1 MGQIKNIKLH
11 IVTDIKSSIR
21 NGVQQTAILCET
33 IKKEQKNQKLYT
45 NYSINP
51 FKKMYTLSGKPN
63 STHDS
68 ADGEEDDDFLNVIK
82 AANQTPVEKFEFPQ
96 TEAQEIGW
104 STDPLINHSRED
116 RRLHHPKKHS
126 EITKFMDAYWRQ
138 KEQSENLN

>member
-1 MGQIKNIKLH
+1 MATKKEAAPVNYVH
-11 IVTDIKSSIR
+11 
-21 NGVQQTAILCET
+21 QTAINLET
-33 IKKEQKNQKLYT
+33 IKKEQKNQKIYT

-63 STHDS
+63 SLHDS
-68 ADGEEDDDFLNVIK
+68 ADGEEDDDFLQVIK
-82 AANQTPVEKFEFPQ
+82 RANQTPVEKFEFPQ

-104 STDPLINHSRED
+104 CTKPLIVQPKD
-116 RRLHHPKKHS
+116 DARLHHPKKHS